1 MRSSKELFIFAG
13 KLLDE
18 AYINLKEKFM
28 ESTLTFWDELDNYLE
43 RLTGEKVD
51 TLEYMPLPKEREK
64 YYYGDVVGSV
74 PMYNGLFIT
83 PAESAELAKRAANV
97 KLP

>member
-1 MRSSKELFIFAG
+1 
-13 KLLDE
+13 
-18 AYINLKEKFM
+18 M
-28 ESTLTFWDELDNYLE
+28 ESTLTFWNELDKDLE
-43 RLTGEKVD
+43 RLTGEKAD
-51 TLEYMPLPKEREK
+51 TLEYMPLPMEREK

-83 PAESAELAKRAANV
+83 PAEATELAERAAKV